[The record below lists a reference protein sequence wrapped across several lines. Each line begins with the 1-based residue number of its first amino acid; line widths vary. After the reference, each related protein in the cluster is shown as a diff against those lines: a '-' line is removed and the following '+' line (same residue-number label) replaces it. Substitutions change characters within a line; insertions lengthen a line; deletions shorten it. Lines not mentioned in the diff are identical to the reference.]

1 MPRVE
6 PGELTVSFRL
16 KVGQSDWAFREVS
29 GVDSE
34 SEVIKVREGG
44 IGGSGE
50 ESVRVLPGNVKWS
63 NIELKRGVDT
73 NMGLWKWRKQVIDG
87 KLGDAR
93 ANGTIEVID
102 DKGDLIAVY
111 SIKNAWP
118 SKYTGAAMSLA
129 SGSAFES
136 ITIAHEGIERIK

>member
-1 MPRVE
+1 MPQV
-6 PGELTVSFRL
+6 PQPIELTVSFRL
-16 KVGQSDWAFREVS
+16 KVGDSDWAFREVS
-29 GVDSE
+29 GLTSE
-34 SEVIKVREGG
+34 NEVIEVREGG
-44 IGGSGE
+44 RGRE
-50 ESVRVLPGNVKWS
+50 TVRVPGNVKWS

-73 NMGLWKWRKQVIDG
+73 NMELWKWRKQVIDG

-102 DKGDLIAVY
+102 HVGDPIAVY

-129 SGSAFES
+129 SGSAFDS

>member
-1 MPRVE
+1 MPQMPQRRE
-6 PGELTVSFRL
+6 PTVSFRL
-16 KVGQSDWAFREVS
+16 KVGESDWAFREAS

-34 SEVIKVREGG
+34 SEVIKVRG

-50 ESVRVLPGNVKWS
+50 ESERVLPGNVKWS
-63 NIELKRGVDT
+63 NIELKRGIDT

-102 DKGDLIAVY
+102 DKGDPIAVY

-129 SGSAFES
+129 TGSAFES

>member
-16 KVGQSDWAFREVS
+16 KVGQSDWTFREVS
-29 GVDSE
+29 GFDSE
-34 SEVIKVREGG
+34 SEIIEVRGG
-44 IGGSGE
+44 RGRE
-50 ESVRVLPGNVKWS
+50 TERVPGNLKWS
-63 NIELKRGVDT
+63 NIELKRGID
-73 NMGLWKWRKQVIDG
+73 NDIALWKWRKQVIDG

-102 DKGDLIAVY
+102 QVGDPIAVY

-118 SKYTGAAMSLA
+118 SKFTAGATSLE

-136 ITIAHEGIERIK
+136 ITIAHEGIERTK